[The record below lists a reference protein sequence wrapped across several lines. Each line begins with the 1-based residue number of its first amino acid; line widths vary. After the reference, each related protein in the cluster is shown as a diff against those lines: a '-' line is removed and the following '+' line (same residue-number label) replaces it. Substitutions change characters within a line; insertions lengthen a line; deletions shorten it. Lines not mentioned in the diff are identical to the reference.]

1 MAAET
6 AHELN
11 LTTAARQRFDAA
23 INTQAY
29 LWETGIRDMGVALNG
44 ANPKVSAR
52 PWITCL
58 SGGADSTALALLAED
73 HARRN
78 ARAHSAIIIDHG
90 IRPEAAQEAARVCRR
105 MQEAGIA
112 VTVHKVAAAAPATG
126 VQAWARAQRYAIAN
140 DIARRSAAALLLG
153 QHAGDQAET
162 VWMRLQ
168 RGSGLAGGLA
178 RRRAGIAPVA
188 GVFPAST

>member
-11 LTTAARQRFDAA
+11 LTTAARQRFDTA

-29 LWETGIRDMGVALNG
+29 LWETGSRDMGIRDMGVALNG

-73 HARRN
+73 HARRT

-90 IRPEAAQEAARVCRR
+90 IRPEAAREAARVGRR
-105 MQEAGIA
+105 IAGA
-112 VTVHKVAAAAPATG
+112 VH
-126 VQAWARAQRYAIAN
+126 
-140 DIARRSAAALLLG
+140 D
-153 QHAGDQAET
+153 
-162 VWMRLQ
+162 
-168 RGSGLAGGLA
+168 RGPGSY
-178 RRRAGIAPVA
+178 PP
-188 GVFPAST
+188 F

>member
-1 MAAET
+1 M
-6 AHELN
+6 
-11 LTTAARQRFDAA
+11 
-23 INTQAY
+23 
-29 LWETGIRDMGVALNG
+29 GIRDMGVALNG

-90 IRPEAAQEAARVCRR
+90 IRPEAAQEAARVGRR

-112 VTVHKVAAAAPATG
+112 VTVHKVAAAAP
-126 VQAWARAQRYAIAN
+126 
-140 DIARRSAAALLLG
+140 
-153 QHAGDQAET
+153 
-162 VWMRLQ
+162 
-168 RGSGLAGGLA
+168 
-178 RRRAGIAPVA
+178 
-188 GVFPAST
+188 